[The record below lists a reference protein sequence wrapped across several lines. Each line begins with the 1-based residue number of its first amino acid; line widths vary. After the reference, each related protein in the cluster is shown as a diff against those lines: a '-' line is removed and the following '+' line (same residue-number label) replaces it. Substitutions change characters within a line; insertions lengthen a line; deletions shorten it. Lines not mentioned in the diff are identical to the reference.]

1 MYVVRKEVETLTIDG
16 AGDEVFSSSLPEEE
30 VEAIAAAYRI
40 EEAYPFR
47 LSGHGGLGPV
57 GRHVVLLRME
67 VDAVFFCSIL
77 RFAYICFQNRL
88 RIMLITIITLLLA
101 AAGFVWGRIRA
112 DIVALIALLVLTL
125 SGILTTQEALS
136 GFSNPIV
143 IMMVGLFVV
152 GGAIFNT
159 GLAKMIGARLSHLGN
174 GSPTRLFLVVV
185 LATGLIGGFVSNTG
199 TVALMLPIVVSM
211 AAAAGAS
218 ASRFLMPLAFASS
231 IGGMLTLIG
240 TPPNLVIAEAWEEF
254 SGHPLTM
261 FSFFPTGLICLA
273 AGTLLLI
280 PFSKMLS
287 GDRKRNSGSSGE
299 KRTLADIVEEYNLNH
314 DLWCVDVPASSP
326 ISGLSLGALSLRA
339 VYGLDV
345 LELRVVEGKGFLKNV
360 SQEAPSASSVIEGGD
375 ILFIRGPRGNVDRFV
390 ADYGLSI
397 ADDSD
402 EARRHLDFFDIG
414 LAEIVVLPD
423 SGILKETIAGLDFR
437 NRYNV
442 NILGVR
448 RGGSYITDNLG
459 DRKVANGDVLLVQG
473 TWDAIGRISRDT
485 RDWVVLGEPESQASR
500 VTIDYKAPIAAVIM
514 LAMIL
519 ALVFSSIPAVFI
531 VLTAGVLMMLTGC
544 FRSIADAYR
553 TINWESIVLIAAMM
567 PMSFA
572 LEKTGVSETVSVG
585 LVDALGGI
593 GPHWLMAGIYF
604 TTSLLTLFISNTATS
619 VLMAPIAVQSAVAY
633 GVSPLPMLFAVTF
646 GASLCFMSPFSTPPN
661 ALVMPAGQYT
671 FMDYVKVGA
680 PLQLLL
686 GLLMIF
692 VIPLFFPF

>member
-1 MYVVRKEVETLTIDG
+1 
-16 AGDEVFSSSLPEEE
+16 
-30 VEAIAAAYRI
+30 
-40 EEAYPFR
+40 
-47 LSGHGGLGPV
+47 
-57 GRHVVLLRME
+57 
-67 VDAVFFCSIL
+67 
-77 RFAYICFQNRL
+77 
-88 RIMLITIITLLLA
+88 MLITIITLVLA

-112 DIVALIALLVLTL
+112 DVVALIALLILTL

-159 GLAKMIGARLSHLGN
+159 GLAKMVGARLSHLGN

-211 AAAAGAS
+211 AASAGAS

-254 SGHPLTM
+254 SGEPLTM
-261 FSFFPTGLICLA
+261 FSFLPTGLICLA
-273 AGTLLLI
+273 DGTLLLI

-287 GDRKRNSGSSGE
+287 GNRKKNAGSSKE
-299 KRTLADIVEEYNLNH
+299 NRTLTDIVEEYNLNH
-314 DLWCVDVPASSP
+314 DLWRVDVPASSP
-326 ISGLSLGALSLRA
+326 ISGLSLGALALRA
-339 VYGLDV
+339 NYGLDV
-345 LELRVVEGKGFLKNV
+345 LELRVVEGKGLLKNV

-375 ILFIRGPRGNVDRFV
+375 ILFIRGPRDSVDRFV
-390 ADYGLSI
+390 SDYHLHI
-397 ADDSD
+397 ADDND
-402 EARRHLDFFDIG
+402 ESRRHLDFYDIG
-414 LAEIVVLPD
+414 LAEIVVLPN
-423 SGILKETIAGLDFR
+423 SGILKETIAELDFR

-448 RGGSYITDNLG
+448 RGGEYITENLG
-459 DRKVANGDVLLVQG
+459 DKKVAKGDVLLVQG
-473 TWDAIGRISRDT
+473 TWDAIERISSNT
-485 RDWVVLGEPESQASR
+485 RDWVVLGEPENQASK
-500 VTIDYKAPIAAVIM
+500 VTINYKAPVAAVIM
-514 LAMIL
+514 LAMIA
-519 ALVFSSIPAVFI
+519 ALVFSNIPAVFI
-531 VLTAGVLMMLTGC
+531 VLTAGVMMMLTGC
-544 FRSIADAYR
+544 FRTVADAYK

-572 LEKTGVSETVSVG
+572 LEKTGVSEIVSVS
-585 LVDALGGI
+585 LVEALGSV

-646 GASLCFMSPFSTPPN
+646 AASLCFMSPFSTPPN

-686 GLLMIF
+686 GILMIF

>member
-1 MYVVRKEVETLTIDG
+1 
-16 AGDEVFSSSLPEEE
+16 
-30 VEAIAAAYRI
+30 
-40 EEAYPFR
+40 
-47 LSGHGGLGPV
+47 
-57 GRHVVLLRME
+57 
-67 VDAVFFCSIL
+67 
-77 RFAYICFQNRL
+77 
-88 RIMLITIITLLLA
+88 MLITIITLLLA
-101 AAGFVWGRIRA
+101 AAGFVWGRVRA
-112 DIVALIALLVLTL
+112 DIVAIIALLVLTL

-143 IMMVGLFVV
+143 IMMVGLFIV

-211 AAAAGAS
+211 AASAGAS
-218 ASRFLMPLAFASS
+218 VSRFLMPLAFASS

-254 SGHPLTM
+254 SGEPLTM
-261 FSFFPTGLICLA
+261 FTFLPTGIICLA

-280 PFSKMLS
+280 PLSKILS
-287 GDRKRNSGSSGE
+287 KGKKKNSGSSE
-299 KRTLADIVEEYNLNH
+299 KHRTLADIVEEYNLNH
-314 DLWCVDVPASSP
+314 DLWRVDVPASSP
-326 ISGLSLGALSLRA
+326 ISGLSLGALSLRSN
-339 VYGLDV
+339 YGLDV
-345 LELRVVEGKGFLKNV
+345 LELRVVEGKGLLKNV
-360 SQEAPSASSVIEGGD
+360 SQEAPTASSVIEGGD
-375 ILFIRGPRGNVDRFV
+375 ILFIRGSRNNVDRFV
-390 ADYGLSI
+390 SDYGLRI
-397 ADDSD
+397 ADDND
-402 EARRHLDFFDIG
+402 ESRKHLDFYDIG
-414 LAEIVVLPD
+414 LAEIVVLPN

-448 RGGSYITDNLG
+448 RGGEYITDNLG
-459 DRKVANGDVLLVQG
+459 DRKVAKGDVLLVQG
-473 TWDAIGRISRDT
+473 TWDAIGKISKDT
-485 RDWVVLGEPESQASR
+485 RDWVVLGEPEVQASK
-500 VTIDYKAPIAAVIM
+500 VTINYKAPLAAVIM
-514 LAMIL
+514 VAMIA

-531 VLTAGVLMMLTGC
+531 VLSAGVLMMLTGC
-544 FRSIADAYR
+544 FRSVADAYR

-572 LEKTGVSETVSVG
+572 LEKTGVSEIVSVS
-585 LVDALGGI
+585 LVESLGSV
-593 GPHWLMAGIYF
+593 GPYWLMAGIYF

-686 GLLMIF
+686 GILMIF
-692 VIPLFFPF
+692 VIPIFFPF

>member
-1 MYVVRKEVETLTIDG
+1 
-16 AGDEVFSSSLPEEE
+16 
-30 VEAIAAAYRI
+30 
-40 EEAYPFR
+40 
-47 LSGHGGLGPV
+47 
-57 GRHVVLLRME
+57 
-67 VDAVFFCSIL
+67 
-77 RFAYICFQNRL
+77 
-88 RIMLITIITLLLA
+88 MLITIITLVLA

-112 DIVALIALLVLTL
+112 DIVALIALLALTL

-159 GLAKMIGARLSHLGN
+159 GLAKMVGARLSHLGN

-211 AAAAGAS
+211 AASTGAS

-254 SGHPLTM
+254 SGEPLTM
-261 FSFFPTGLICLA
+261 FSFLPTGLICLT

-287 GDRKRNSGSSGE
+287 GNRKKNAGSSKE
-299 KRTLADIVEEYNLNH
+299 NRTLADIVEEYNLNH
-314 DLWCVDVPASSP
+314 DLWRVDVPSSSP
-326 ISGLSLGALSLRA
+326 ISGLSLGALALRA
-339 VYGLDV
+339 NYGLDV
-345 LELRVVEGKGFLKNV
+345 LELRVVEGKGLLKNV
-360 SQEAPSASSVIEGGD
+360 SQEAPSASSVIESGD
-375 ILFIRGPRGNVDRFV
+375 ILFIRGPRKNVDQFV
-390 ADYGLSI
+390 SDYHLHI
-397 ADDSD
+397 ADDND
-402 EARRHLDFFDIG
+402 ESRRHLDFYDIG
-414 LAEIVVLPD
+414 LAEIVVLPN
-423 SGILKETIAGLDFR
+423 SGILKETIAELDFR

-448 RGGSYITDNLG
+448 RGGEYITENLG
-459 DRKVANGDVLLVQG
+459 DKKVAKGDVLLVQG
-473 TWDAIGRISRDT
+473 TWDAIERISSNT
-485 RDWVVLGEPESQASR
+485 RDWVVLGEPENQASK
-500 VTIDYKAPIAAVIM
+500 VTINYKAPVAAMIM
-514 LAMIL
+514 LAMIA
-519 ALVFSSIPAVFI
+519 ALVFSNIPAVFI

-544 FRSIADAYR
+544 FRTIGDAYK

-572 LEKTGVSETVSVG
+572 LEKTGVSEIVSVS
-585 LVDALGGI
+585 LVEALGSV

-686 GLLMIF
+686 GILMIF
-692 VIPLFFPF
+692 VIPVFFPF

>member
-1 MYVVRKEVETLTIDG
+1 MW
-16 AGDEVFSSSLPEEE
+16 
-30 VEAIAAAYRI
+30 
-40 EEAYPFR
+40 
-47 LSGHGGLGPV
+47 
-57 GRHVVLLRME
+57 
-67 VDAVFFCSIL
+67 
-77 RFAYICFQNRL
+77 
-88 RIMLITIITLLLA
+88 ITIMTLVLA

-112 DIVALIALLVLTL
+112 DIVALIALLILTL

-159 GLAKMIGARLSHLGN
+159 GLAKMMGAKLSRLGN

-185 LATGLIGGFVSNTG
+185 LATGVIGGFVSNTG

-211 AAAAGAS
+211 AASAGAP

-254 SGHPLTM
+254 SGKPLTM
-261 FSFFPTGLICLA
+261 FTFLPTGIICLA

-280 PFSKMLS
+280 PLSKMLARGKKKNSNSTS
-287 GDRKRNSGSSGE
+287 GD
-299 KRTLADIVEEYNLNH
+299 RTLADIVEEYNLNH
-314 DLWCVDVPASSP
+314 DLWRVDVPASSL

-339 VYGLDV
+339 NYGLDV
-345 LELRVVEGKGFLKNV
+345 LELRVVEGKGLLKNV
-360 SQEAPSASSVIEGGD
+360 SQEAPSAKSVIEPGD
-375 ILFIRGPRGNVDRFV
+375 ILFIRGPRENVDRFV
-390 ADYGLSI
+390 SDYDLRI
-397 ADDSD
+397 ADDND
-402 EARRHLDFFDIG
+402 ESRRHLDFYDIG
-414 LAEIVVLPD
+414 LAELVVLPN
-423 SGILKETIAGLDFR
+423 SGILKETIAELDFR
-437 NRYNV
+437 NKYNV

-448 RGGSYITDNLG
+448 RGGSYITHNIG
-459 DRKVANGDVLLVQG
+459 DRKVAKGDVLLVQG
-473 TWDAIGRISRDT
+473 TWDAIGKISRDT
-485 RDWVVLGEPESQASR
+485 RDWVVLGEPESRASK

-519 ALVFSSIPAVFI
+519 ALVFSSVPAVFV

-544 FRSIADAYR
+544 FRTISDAYR
-553 TINWESIVLIAAMM
+553 TINWESVVLIAAMM

-572 LEKTGVSETVSVG
+572 LEKTGVSEMVSVS
-585 LVDALGGI
+585 LVEALGGI

-686 GLLMIF
+686 GILMIF
-692 VIPLFFPF
+692 VIPMFFPF

>member
-1 MYVVRKEVETLTIDG
+1 
-16 AGDEVFSSSLPEEE
+16 
-30 VEAIAAAYRI
+30 
-40 EEAYPFR
+40 
-47 LSGHGGLGPV
+47 
-57 GRHVVLLRME
+57 
-67 VDAVFFCSIL
+67 
-77 RFAYICFQNRL
+77 
-88 RIMLITIITLLLA
+88 MLVTIITLILA

-112 DIVALIALLVLTL
+112 DVVALIALLVLTL

-143 IMMVGLFVV
+143 IMMVGLFVA

-159 GLAKMIGARLSHLGN
+159 GLAKMVGARLSHLGN

-211 AAAAGAS
+211 AASAGAS

-254 SGHPLTM
+254 SGEPLTM
-261 FSFFPTGLICLA
+261 FSFLPTGLICLA

-287 GDRKRNSGSSGE
+287 GNRKKNAGSSKE
-299 KRTLADIVEEYNLNH
+299 NRTLTDIVEEYNLNH
-314 DLWCVDVPASSP
+314 DLWRVDVPASSP
-326 ISGLSLGALSLRA
+326 ISGLSLGALALRA
-339 VYGLDV
+339 NYGLDV
-345 LELRVVEGKGFLKNV
+345 LELRVVEGKGLLKNV

-375 ILFIRGPRGNVDRFV
+375 ILFIRGPRNSVDRFV
-390 ADYGLSI
+390 SDYHLHI
-397 ADDSD
+397 ADDND
-402 EARRHLDFFDIG
+402 ESRRHLDFYDIG
-414 LAEIVVLPD
+414 LAEIVVLPN
-423 SGILKETIAGLDFR
+423 SGILKETIAELDFR

-448 RGGSYITDNLG
+448 RGGEYITENLG
-459 DRKVANGDVLLVQG
+459 DRKVTKGDVLLVQG
-473 TWDAIGRISRDT
+473 TWDAIERISSNT
-485 RDWVVLGEPESQASR
+485 RDWVVLGKPENQASK
-500 VTIDYKAPIAAVIM
+500 VTINYKAPVAAVIM
-514 LAMIL
+514 LAMIA
-519 ALVFSSIPAVFI
+519 ALVFSNIPAVFI
-531 VLTAGVLMMLTGC
+531 VLTAGVMMMLTGC
-544 FRSIADAYR
+544 FRTVADAYK

-572 LEKTGVSETVSVG
+572 LEKTGVSEIVSVS
-585 LVDALGGI
+585 LVEALGSV

-646 GASLCFMSPFSTPPN
+646 AASLCFMSPFSTPPN

-686 GLLMIF
+686 GILMIF

>member
-1 MYVVRKEVETLTIDG
+1 
-16 AGDEVFSSSLPEEE
+16 
-30 VEAIAAAYRI
+30 
-40 EEAYPFR
+40 
-47 LSGHGGLGPV
+47 
-57 GRHVVLLRME
+57 
-67 VDAVFFCSIL
+67 
-77 RFAYICFQNRL
+77 
-88 RIMLITIITLLLA
+88 MLITIITLVLA

-112 DIVALIALLVLTL
+112 DVVALIALLVLTL

-159 GLAKMIGARLSHLGN
+159 GLAKMVGARLSHLGN

-211 AAAAGAS
+211 AASAGAS

-254 SGHPLTM
+254 SEEPLTM
-261 FSFFPTGLICLA
+261 FSFLPTGLICLA

-287 GDRKRNSGSSGE
+287 GNRKKNAGSSKE
-299 KRTLADIVEEYNLNH
+299 NRTLTDIVEEYNLNH
-314 DLWCVDVPASSP
+314 DLWRVDVPASSP
-326 ISGLSLGALSLRA
+326 ISGLSLGALALRA
-339 VYGLDV
+339 NYGLDV
-345 LELRVVEGKGFLKNV
+345 LELRVVEGKGLLKNV

-375 ILFIRGPRGNVDRFV
+375 ILFIRGPRDSVDRFV
-390 ADYGLSI
+390 SDYHLHI
-397 ADDSD
+397 ADDND
-402 EARRHLDFFDIG
+402 ESRRHLDFYDIG
-414 LAEIVVLPD
+414 LAEIVVLPN
-423 SGILKETIAGLDFR
+423 SGILKETIAELDFR

-448 RGGSYITDNLG
+448 RGGEYITENLG
-459 DRKVANGDVLLVQG
+459 DRKVTKGDVLLVQG
-473 TWDAIGRISRDT
+473 TWDAIERISSNT
-485 RDWVVLGEPESQASR
+485 RDWVVLGEPENQASK
-500 VTIDYKAPIAAVIM
+500 VTINYKAPVAAVIM
-514 LAMIL
+514 LAMIA
-519 ALVFSSIPAVFI
+519 ALVFSNIPAVFI
-531 VLTAGVLMMLTGC
+531 VLTAGVMMMLTGC
-544 FRSIADAYR
+544 FRTVADAYK

-572 LEKTGVSETVSVG
+572 LEKTGVSEIVSVS
-585 LVDALGGI
+585 LVEALGSV

-646 GASLCFMSPFSTPPN
+646 AASLCFMSPFSTPPN

-671 FMDYVKVGA
+671 FMDYIKVGA

-686 GLLMIF
+686 GILMIF

>member
-1 MYVVRKEVETLTIDG
+1 
-16 AGDEVFSSSLPEEE
+16 
-30 VEAIAAAYRI
+30 
-40 EEAYPFR
+40 
-47 LSGHGGLGPV
+47 
-57 GRHVVLLRME
+57 
-67 VDAVFFCSIL
+67 
-77 RFAYICFQNRL
+77 
-88 RIMLITIITLLLA
+88 MLITIITLVLA
-101 AAGFVWGRIRA
+101 AAGFAWGRIRA
-112 DIVALIALLVLTL
+112 DIIALIALLVLTL

-159 GLAKMIGARLSHLGN
+159 GLAKMIGARLSRLGN

-185 LATGLIGGFVSNTG
+185 LATGVIGGFVSNTG

-211 AAAAGAS
+211 AAAAGAT

-231 IGGMLTLIG
+231 MGGMLTLIG

-254 SGHPLTM
+254 SGEALSM
-261 FSFFPTGLICLA
+261 FSFLPAGAVCLA

-280 PFSKMLS
+280 PLSKMLS
-287 GDRKRNSGSSGE
+287 GKKKNTAASDGN
-299 KRTLADIVEEYNLNH
+299 RTLADIVEEYNLNH
-314 DLWCVDVPASSP
+314 DLWRVDVPASSL
-326 ISGLSLGALSLRA
+326 ISGLSLGALSLRSN
-339 VYGLDV
+339 YGLDV
-345 LELRVVEGKGFLKNV
+345 LELRVVEGKGLLKNV
-360 SQEAPSASSVIEGGD
+360 SQEAPSASSVIESGD
-375 ILFIRGPRGNVDRFV
+375 ILFIRGPRENVDRFV
-390 ADYGLSI
+390 ADYGLRI

-402 EARRHLDFFDIG
+402 ESRRHLDFYDIG
-414 LAEIVVLPD
+414 LAEIVVLPN

-448 RGGSYITDNLG
+448 RGGNYITGNLG
-459 DRKVANGDVLLVQG
+459 DRKVAKGDVLLVQG
-473 TWDAIGRISRDT
+473 TWDSIGKISRDT
-485 RDWVVLGEPESQASR
+485 RDWVVLGEPESRASK

-519 ALVFSSIPAVFI
+519 ALVFSSVPAVFV
-531 VLTAGVLMMLTGC
+531 VLTASVLMMLTGC
-544 FRSIADAYR
+544 FRTVADAYR
-553 TINWESIVLIAAMM
+553 TINWESVVLIAAMM

-572 LEKTGVSETVSVG
+572 LEKTGVSEMVSVS
-585 LVDALGGI
+585 LVDALGGA
-593 GPHWLMAGIYF
+593 GPLLLMAGIYF
-604 TTSLLTLFISNTATS
+604 TTSLLTMFISNTATG

-680 PLQLLL
+680 PLQILL
-686 GLLMIF
+686 GILMIF
-692 VIPLFFPF
+692 IIPLFFPF

>member
-1 MYVVRKEVETLTIDG
+1 
-16 AGDEVFSSSLPEEE
+16 
-30 VEAIAAAYRI
+30 
-40 EEAYPFR
+40 
-47 LSGHGGLGPV
+47 
-57 GRHVVLLRME
+57 
-67 VDAVFFCSIL
+67 
-77 RFAYICFQNRL
+77 
-88 RIMLITIITLLLA
+88 MLITVITLVLA

-112 DIVALIALLVLTL
+112 DVIALIALLVLTL

-159 GLAKMIGARLSHLGN
+159 GLAKMIGARLSRLGN

-218 ASRFLMPLAFASS
+218 ASRFLIPLAFASS

-240 TPPNLVIAEAWEEF
+240 TPPNLVIAEVWEEY
-254 SGHPLTM
+254 SGEPLTM
-261 FSFFPTGLICLA
+261 FTFLPTGLICLA

-280 PFSKMLS
+280 PLS
-287 GDRKRNSGSSGE
+287 RLLSGE
-299 KRTLADIVEEYNLNH
+299 KRKNSTASGNGRTLADIVEEYNLNH
-314 DLWCVDVPASSP
+314 DLWRVDVPSSSP
-326 ISGLSLGALSLRA
+326 ISGLTLGALSLRA
-339 VYGLDV
+339 NYGLDV
-345 LELRVVEGKGFLKNV
+345 LELRVVEGRGLLKNV
-360 SQEAPSASSVIEGGD
+360 TQEAPTASSVIDAGD
-375 ILFIRGPRGNVDRFV
+375 MLFIRGPRENVERFV
-390 ADYGLSI
+390 TDYGLRI
-397 ADDSD
+397 ADDND
-402 EARRHLDFFDIG
+402 ETRRNLDFYDIG
-414 LAEIVVLPD
+414 LAEIVVVPN
-423 SGILKETIAGLDFR
+423 SGILNETIAQLDFR
-437 NRYNV
+437 NRFNI

-448 RGGSYITDNLG
+448 RGGEYIVDRLG
-459 DRKVANGDVLLVQG
+459 ERKVAKGDVLLVQG
-473 TWDAIGRISRDT
+473 TWEAIGRISGNT
-485 RDWVVLGEPESQASR
+485 RDWVVLGQPESQASK
-500 VTIDYKAPIAAVIM
+500 VTINYKAPVAAAIM
-514 LAMIL
+514 LAMIA
-519 ALVFSSIPAVFI
+519 ALVFSEVPAVFI
-531 VLTAGVLMMLTGC
+531 VLAASVLMMLTGC
-544 FRSIADAYR
+544 FRTVADAYR

-572 LEKTGVSETVSVG
+572 LEKTGVSEMVSG
-585 LVDALGGI
+585 SLVDALGGI

-604 TTSLLTLFISNTATS
+604 TTSLLTLFISNTATA

-680 PLQLLL
+680 PLQLAL

>member
-1 MYVVRKEVETLTIDG
+1 MW
-16 AGDEVFSSSLPEEE
+16 
-30 VEAIAAAYRI
+30 
-40 EEAYPFR
+40 
-47 LSGHGGLGPV
+47 
-57 GRHVVLLRME
+57 
-67 VDAVFFCSIL
+67 
-77 RFAYICFQNRL
+77 
-88 RIMLITIITLLLA
+88 ITIMTLVLA

-112 DIVALIALLVLTL
+112 DIVALIALLILTL

-159 GLAKMIGARLSHLGN
+159 GLAKMMGAKLSRLGN

-185 LATGLIGGFVSNTG
+185 LATGVIGGFVSNTG

-211 AAAAGAS
+211 AASAGAP

-254 SGHPLTM
+254 SGKPLTM
-261 FSFFPTGLICLA
+261 FTFLPTGIICLA

-280 PFSKMLS
+280 PLSKMLARGKKKNSNSTS
-287 GDRKRNSGSSGE
+287 GD
-299 KRTLADIVEEYNLNH
+299 RTLADIVEEYNLNH
-314 DLWCVDVPASSP
+314 DLWRVDVPASSL

-339 VYGLDV
+339 NYGLDV
-345 LELRVVEGKGFLKNV
+345 LELRVVEGKGLLKNV
-360 SQEAPSASSVIEGGD
+360 SQEAPSAKSVIEPGD
-375 ILFIRGPRGNVDRFV
+375 ILFIRGPRENVDRFV
-390 ADYGLSI
+390 SDYDLRI
-397 ADDSD
+397 ADDND
-402 EARRHLDFFDIG
+402 ESRRHLDFYDIG
-414 LAEIVVLPD
+414 LAELVVLPN
-423 SGILKETIAGLDFR
+423 SGILKETIAELDFR
-437 NRYNV
+437 NKYNV

-448 RGGSYITDNLG
+448 RGGSYITHNIG
-459 DRKVANGDVLLVQG
+459 DRKVAKGDVLLVQG
-473 TWDAIGRISRDT
+473 TWDAIGKISRDT
-485 RDWVVLGEPESQASR
+485 RAWVVLGEPESRASK

-519 ALVFSSIPAVFI
+519 ALVFSSVPAVFV

-544 FRSIADAYR
+544 FRTISDAYR
-553 TINWESIVLIAAMM
+553 TINWESVVLIAAMM

-572 LEKTGVSETVSVG
+572 LEKTGVSEMVSVS
-585 LVDALGGI
+585 LVEALGGI

-686 GLLMIF
+686 GILMIF

>member
-1 MYVVRKEVETLTIDG
+1 M
-16 AGDEVFSSSLPEEE
+16 A
-30 VEAIAAAYRI
+30 
-40 EEAYPFR
+40 
-47 LSGHGGLGPV
+47 
-57 GRHVVLLRME
+57 
-67 VDAVFFCSIL
+67 
-77 RFAYICFQNRL
+77 
-88 RIMLITIITLLLA
+88 ITIITLVLA

-159 GLAKMIGARLSHLGN
+159 GLAKMIGARLSRLGN

-185 LATGLIGGFVSNTG
+185 LATGIIGGFVSNTG

-211 AAAAGAS
+211 AASAGAS
-218 ASRFLMPLAFASS
+218 VSRFLMPLAFASS

-240 TPPNLVIAEAWEEF
+240 TPPNLVISEAWQDF
-254 SGHPLTM
+254 SGEPLTI
-261 FSFFPTGLICLA
+261 FSFLPAGLICLV

-280 PFSKMLS
+280 PLSKILIKGKKKKSESKS
-287 GDRKRNSGSSGE
+287 GD
-299 KRTLADIVEEYNLNH
+299 RTLADIVEEYNLNH
-314 DLWCVDVPASSP
+314 DLWRVDVPTSSP

-339 VYGLDV
+339 NYGLDV
-345 LELRVVEGKGFLKNV
+345 LELRMVEGKGWLKNI
-360 SQEAPSASSVIEGGD
+360 SQEAPSGSSVIEPGD
-375 ILFIRGPRGNVDRFV
+375 ILFIRGPKENVDRFV
-390 ADYGLSI
+390 SDYNLRI
-397 ADDSD
+397 SD
-402 EARRHLDFFDIG
+402 NNDESRKHLDFYDIG
-414 LAEIVVLPD
+414 LAELVVLPD
-423 SGILKETIAGLDFR
+423 SRILKETIAGLDFR
-437 NRYNV
+437 NKYNV

-448 RGGSYITDNLG
+448 RGGKYITHNLG
-459 DRKVANGDVLLVQG
+459 ERKVAKGDVLLVQG
-473 TWDAIGRISRDT
+473 TWDAIEKLSNDS
-485 RDWVVLGEPESQASR
+485 RDWVVLGEPESQASK
-500 VTIDYKAPIAAVIM
+500 VTIDYKAPVAAVIM
-514 LAMIL
+514 LAMII
-519 ALVFSSIPAVFI
+519 ALVFSNVPAVFV
-531 VLTAGVLMMLTGC
+531 VLTASVLMILTGC
-544 FRSIADAYR
+544 FRSVSDAYH

-572 LEKTGVSETVSVG
+572 LEKTGVSEMVSVG

-604 TTSLLTLFISNTATS
+604 TTSLLTLFISNTATA

-661 ALVMPAGQYT
+661 ALVMPAGQYS

-686 GLLMIF
+686 GILMIL
-692 VIPLFFPF
+692 VIPLLFPF

>member
-1 MYVVRKEVETLTIDG
+1 
-16 AGDEVFSSSLPEEE
+16 
-30 VEAIAAAYRI
+30 
-40 EEAYPFR
+40 
-47 LSGHGGLGPV
+47 
-57 GRHVVLLRME
+57 
-67 VDAVFFCSIL
+67 
-77 RFAYICFQNRL
+77 
-88 RIMLITIITLLLA
+88 MLITIITLVLA

-112 DIVALIALLVLTL
+112 DVVALIALLVLTL

-159 GLAKMIGARLSHLGN
+159 GLAKMVGARLSHLGN

-211 AAAAGAS
+211 AASTGAS

-254 SGHPLTM
+254 SGEPLTM
-261 FSFFPTGLICLA
+261 FSFLPTGLICLA

-287 GDRKRNSGSSGE
+287 GNRKKNAGSSKE
-299 KRTLADIVEEYNLNH
+299 NRTLTDIVEEYNLNH
-314 DLWCVDVPASSP
+314 DLWRVDVPSSSP
-326 ISGLSLGALSLRA
+326 ISGLSLGALALRA
-339 VYGLDV
+339 NYGLDV
-345 LELRVVEGKGFLKNV
+345 LELRVVEGKGLLKNV

-375 ILFIRGPRGNVDRFV
+375 ILFIRGPRDSVDRFV
-390 ADYGLSI
+390 SDYHLHI
-397 ADDSD
+397 ADDND
-402 EARRHLDFFDIG
+402 ESRRHLDFYDIG
-414 LAEIVVLPD
+414 LAEIVVLPN
-423 SGILKETIAGLDFR
+423 SGILKETIAELDFR

-448 RGGSYITDNLG
+448 RGGEYITENLG
-459 DRKVANGDVLLVQG
+459 DKKVAKGDVLLVQG
-473 TWDAIGRISRDT
+473 TWDAIERISSNT
-485 RDWVVLGEPESQASR
+485 RDWVVLGEPENQASK
-500 VTIDYKAPIAAVIM
+500 VTINYKAPVAAVIM
-514 LAMIL
+514 LAMIV
-519 ALVFSSIPAVFI
+519 ALVFSNIPAVFI
-531 VLTAGVLMMLTGC
+531 VLTAGVMMMLTGC
-544 FRSIADAYR
+544 FRTIADAYK

-572 LEKTGVSETVSVG
+572 LEKTGVSEIFSVS
-585 LVDALGGI
+585 LVEALGSV

-646 GASLCFMSPFSTPPN
+646 AASLCFMSPFSTPPN

-686 GLLMIF
+686 GILMIF